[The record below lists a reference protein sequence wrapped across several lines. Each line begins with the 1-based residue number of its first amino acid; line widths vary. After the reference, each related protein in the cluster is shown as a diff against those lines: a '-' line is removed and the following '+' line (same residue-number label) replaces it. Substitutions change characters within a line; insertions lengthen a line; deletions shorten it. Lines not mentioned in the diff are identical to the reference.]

1 MEITHSEKMKNIEN
15 IMKNGPGQLPGI
27 PGMPLPPLP
36 DGSMPLPPLPNPN
49 ASDALAA
56 LKMQMDE
63 DWDNGW

>member
-1 MEITHSEKMKNIEN
+1 MFEFVIS
-15 IMKNGPGQLPGI
+15 LPNVLFIQRYALKKVKLPELAGV

-63 DWDNGW
+63 D